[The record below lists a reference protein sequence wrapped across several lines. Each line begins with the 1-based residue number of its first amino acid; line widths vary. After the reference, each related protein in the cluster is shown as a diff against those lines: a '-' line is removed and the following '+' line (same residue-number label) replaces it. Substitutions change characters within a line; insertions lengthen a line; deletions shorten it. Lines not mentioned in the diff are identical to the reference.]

1 LAHITKLFFF
11 LSLKEK
17 KQGVKILAL
26 ILIMA
31 ILDTVGLASILPFIS
46 VLANP
51 DIIETNDFFIKI
63 YEFSNYENKNQFL
76 IFLGIMV
83 FVLLVISLSVKALT
97 THVQLRFVMMCE
109 YSIGRRLLKGYL
121 NQPYS
126 WFLTRHSSELGKNIL
141 SEVSNVIY
149 FSLMPMMTLISQ
161 GIVCMAMV
169 ILLLMIDPLLAIS
182 TGLFFGIIYAL
193 IFKFANKFL
202 AAIGKERIE
211 ADQDRFKAVID
222 SFSAVKDVKLGSH
235 EKVYIQAFSTPAQ
248 IYARHQ
254 ASASLIAV
262 LPKFAIEGLAFG
274 GILLII
280 LYSMITTDSL
290 AQTLPITALYAFTG
304 YRLMPAFQQIYGSL
318 TNIRFNKE
326 ALDQLHKQFYET
338 KKNKVIMS
346 NKTLTLDNLIQ
357 IQNVK
362 YSYLDPNKP
371 ALKGITLE
379 IPSGSSIGF
388 IGRTGSGKTTLVD
401 VLLGLLEPQE
411 GSIIVDGEEID
422 ASNRKSFQ
430 RSIGYVPQEVV
441 LIDDTISANIAF
453 GVSLADINH
462 DAVVFASKI
471 ANLHEFI
478 INDLSEGYNTK
489 VGERGVRLS
498 GGQRQRIGIARAL
511 YNKPKMLVLDE
522 ATSAL
527 DNLTE
532 KAVMEAIAGISDKLT
547 IITIA
552 HRLSTV
558 RNCDNIYILQN
569 GEFEAQGKYEEL
581 LASNEIFQQMLKFD
595 VDQK

>member
-1 LAHITKLFFF
+1 M
-11 LSLKEK
+11 
-17 KQGVKILAL
+17 KILVL
-26 ILIMA
+26 ILLMA
-31 ILDTVGLASILPFIS
+31 ILDTIGLASILPFIS

-51 DIIETNDFFIKI
+51 DIIETNDFFRNI

-83 FVLLVISLSVKALT
+83 FVLLVISLSVKAVT
-97 THVQLRFVMMCE
+97 TYVQLRFMMMCE
-109 YSIGRRLLKGYL
+109 YTIGRRLLKGYL
-121 NQPYS
+121 YQPYS
-126 WFLTRHSSELGKNIL
+126 WFLNQHSAELGKNIL
-141 SEVSNVIY
+141 SEVSNIIY
-149 FSLMPMMTLISQ
+149 FSMMPMMVLISQ
-161 GIVCMAMV
+161 GIVCVAMV
-169 ILLLMIDPLLAIS
+169 TLLLMIDPVLAIS
-182 TGLFFGIIYAL
+182 TGLFFGIVYAI

-211 ADQDRFKAVID
+211 ADKDRFKAVTD
-222 SFSAVKDVKLGSH
+222 AFSAVKDVKLGGH
-235 EKVYIQAFSTPAQ
+235 ESVYIKGFSTPAQ

-262 LPKFAIEGLAFG
+262 LPKFALEGLAFG

-280 LYSMITTDSL
+280 LYFMVTTNNL

-304 YRLMPAFQQIYGSL
+304 YRLMPAFQQIYGAL
-318 TNIRFNKE
+318 TNLRFNKE
-326 ALDQLHKQFYET
+326 ALDQLHKQFQET
-338 KKNKVIMS
+338 KKDRVITS
-346 NKTLTLDNLIQ
+346 NKTLTLDNAIQ

-362 YSYLDPNKP
+362 YTYPNENKP

-379 IPSGSSIGF
+379 IPAGNSIGF
-388 IGRTGSGKTTLVD
+388 IGPTGSGKTTLID
-401 VLLGLLEPQE
+401 VFLGLLDAQE

-422 ASNRKSFQ
+422 ASNRESFQ
-430 RSIGYVPQEVV
+430 RSIGYVPQEIV

-453 GVSLADINH
+453 GVSAENINH

-471 ANLHEFI
+471 ANLHEFV
-478 INDLSEGYNTK
+478 INDLSEGYKTK
-489 VGERGVRLS
+489 VGERGIRLS

-532 KAVMEAIAGISDKLT
+532 KAVMEAIAGMRDKLT
-547 IITIA
+547 SLTIA

-569 GEFEAQGKYEEL
+569 GEFESHGKYEEL
-581 LASNEIFQQMLKFD
+581 LASNEIFKQMVKYD
-595 VDQK
+595 VDQN

>member
-1 LAHITKLFFF
+1 
-11 LSLKEK
+11 
-17 KQGVKILAL
+17 
-26 ILIMA
+26 MA